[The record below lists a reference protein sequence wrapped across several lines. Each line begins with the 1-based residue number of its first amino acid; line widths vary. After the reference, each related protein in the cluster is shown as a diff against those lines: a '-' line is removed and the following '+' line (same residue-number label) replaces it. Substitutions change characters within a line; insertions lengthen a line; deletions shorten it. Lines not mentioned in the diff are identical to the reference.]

1 MAFNNG
7 SAMGFAMYFDI
18 LTVLLFSLIWIGIV
32 TFLLL
37 KKKKSLV
44 YLIFFTILY
53 VYLFKVLDYTLIQ
66 FQSLL
71 LLKYFAPGLILN
83 GQVAGK
89 IMNLIL
95 LLIPFG
101 FGLAFITNFRMK
113 KVVVVGAL
121 FGIVIE
127 FLQLITGFMAKITF
141 RIADINDVIFN
152 TVGVAVGYIL
162 FVGFVRI
169 CRHASHNWDISANSI
184 LRYIAERPQI
194 DKQ

>member
-44 YLIFFTILY
+44 YLIFFTIFY

-66 FQSLL
+66 FQSPL
-71 LLKYFAPGLILN
+71 LLKYFAPDLILN
-83 GQVAGK
+83 GQTAGK
-89 IMNLIL
+89 SMNLIPLITLTPQDLKISLLNIL

-101 FGLAFITNFRMK
+101 LRTAVHYEFSHEEDSCYWR
-113 KVVVVGAL
+113 AL
-121 FGIVIE
+121 WYRYRVSAADNGIHRKNY
-127 FLQLITGFMAKITF
+127 FP
-141 RIADINDVIFN
+141 D
-152 TVGVAVGYIL
+152 
-162 FVGFVRI
+162 
-169 CRHASHNWDISANSI
+169 CRH
-184 LRYIAERPQI
+184 Q
-194 DKQ
+194 

>member
-66 FQSLL
+66 FHSLL
-71 LLKYFAPGLILN
+71 LLKYFAPGPYLEWASCGEDHESYSAYHTHFSGSEDLASKHSASDSFRLWTAVHYEFSHEEGSCYWRALWYRYRVSAADN
-83 GQVAGK
+83 GIHGK
-89 IMNLIL
+89 DYF
-95 LLIPFG
+95 P
-101 FGLAFITNFRMK
+101 
-113 KVVVVGAL
+113 
-121 FGIVIE
+121 
-127 FLQLITGFMAKITF
+127 
-141 RIADINDVIFN
+141 D
-152 TVGVAVGYIL
+152 
-162 FVGFVRI
+162 
-169 CRHASHNWDISANSI
+169 CRH
-184 LRYIAERPQI
+184 Q
-194 DKQ
+194 